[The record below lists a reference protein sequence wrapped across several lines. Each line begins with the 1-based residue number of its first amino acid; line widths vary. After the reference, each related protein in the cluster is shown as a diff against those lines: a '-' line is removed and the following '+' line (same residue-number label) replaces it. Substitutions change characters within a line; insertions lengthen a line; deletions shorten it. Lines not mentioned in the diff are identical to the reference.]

1 MRECP
6 LCFSSEV
13 KSVFEPLKALECR
26 ACGFVYR
33 DAVVPAAVYEN
44 APAYASAAA
53 DASLL
58 AARRREARKRAVIVA
73 GHAGPAARV
82 LEIGSNEGA
91 LLEELRALGLRATG
105 IEPDPAMVEFSRK
118 KGLEVLPGTL
128 ENNLAALEGKFDAV
142 VMFHVLEHINRPVE
156 ALDLIH
162 RALRPGGKLIVEV
175 PGFDSPMFAARRWR
189 ASWAIEE
196 HVSYFTAGT
205 IKAIL
210 ARTGFEPLLLTRR
223 NWDAERET
231 LRNNFLRLP
240 GVSLLYWLY
249 RRLKEDFEPFHARI
263 FVRSERIIEKREPAA
278 GAGALAVKLV
288 GVLERGDAILAV
300 ARKLDGLPPV
310 RHVRLRD
317 ALEVLQAAFL
327 FFAALLYSPLYL
339 FGKSGN
345 KNILVVP
352 TSKLGDLTAQIP
364 FFKALRARFPDH
376 KITALMFN
384 HELSW
389 LLNGLADEVV
399 LSKGMSIPELFGLAA
414 RFARTGFFRAYL
426 LPWAGRLDFLAYFSL
441 IPERLAVSSQD
452 IPFPSRLPR
461 EVLSTKKTRFA
472 RGESSTGVYL
482 RLLDAKAGD
491 FSRGV
496 AAGKEA
502 AAAML
507 RKFTPIRPAGGR
519 LAGVVVGCANKNKL
533 WAPAKWAQVCDGLA
547 ERGFGVVLIGSG
559 ADKGYAAEILTLA
572 KSKPADSTGLFTLEE
587 LAAFFGEL
595 KLVVGVDTG
604 PLYLANAVGTPVAD
618 ISGPCDPGEQL
629 PAGRSI
635 AIRPSCGCAPCSYVI
650 ATERACRFGTR
661 RCLSALEAAEV
672 LKALDGFLGKI

>member
-1 MRECP
+1 MRDCP
-6 LCFSSEV
+6 LCFSSDV
-13 KSVFEPLKALECR
+13 KPVFEPLKALECR
-26 ACGFVYR
+26 SCGFVYR
-33 DAVVPAAVYEN
+33 DAVVPAAIYEN

-58 AARRREARKRAVIVA
+58 AARRREARKRAAIVA
-73 GHAGPAARV
+73 RHAGPGARV

-91 LLEELRALGLRATG
+91 LLEELRALGLRAAG

-156 ALDLIH
+156 ALDLVH
-162 RALRPGGKLIVEV
+162 RALKPGGKLIVEV

-240 GVSLLYWLY
+240 GVSLLYRIY
-249 RRLKEDFEPFHARI
+249 RRLKEGSEPFQART
-263 FVRSERIIEKREPAA
+263 FVLSERVTEDRRPAA

-288 GVLERGDAILAV
+288 EVLERGDAILAV
-300 ARKLDGLPPV
+300 ARKLDGLPPAGHAGP
-310 RHVRLRD
+310 R
-317 ALEVLQAAFL
+317 AAAETLQAAVL
-327 FFAALLYSPLYL
+327 LFAALLYSPLYL
-339 FGKSGN
+339 FRKKGK

-352 TSKLGDLTAQIP
+352 TSKLGDLTAQLP
-364 FFKALRARFPDH
+364 FFKALRTRFPEH
-376 KITALMFN
+376 RITALMFN
-384 HELSW
+384 PELTW
-389 LLNGLADEVV
+389 LLKGLADEVV
-399 LSKGMSIPELFGLAA
+399 LSKGMSLPEIFGLAA
-414 RFARTGFFRAYL
+414 RFAGTGFSRAYL

-441 IPERLAVSSQD
+441 IPERLAVSSPD

-461 EVLSTKKTRFA
+461 EALSTKKTLFV

-482 RLLDAKAGD
+482 RLLDAGPGD
-491 FSRGV
+491 SSRVV

-502 AAAML
+502 AASML
-507 RKFTPIRPAGGR
+507 RKFTPVRPAGDK
-519 LAGVVVGCANKNKL
+519 LAGVVVGCGNKNKL

-547 ERGFGVVLIGSG
+547 ERGFGVVLVGSA
-559 ADKGYAAEILTLA
+559 ADKGYAAEVIALA
-572 KSKPADSTGLFTLEE
+572 RSRPADSTGLFTLEE
-587 LAAFFGEL
+587 LAALFGEL
-595 KLVVGVDTG
+595 ELAVGVDTG

-618 ISGPCDPGEQL
+618 IAGPCDPGEQL
-629 PAGRSI
+629 PAGRSL
-635 AIRPSCGCAPCSYVI
+635 AIRPDCACAPCSYVI

-661 RCLSALEAAEV
+661 RCLSALGAAEV
-672 LKALDGFLGKI
+672 LKALDGFLGKL